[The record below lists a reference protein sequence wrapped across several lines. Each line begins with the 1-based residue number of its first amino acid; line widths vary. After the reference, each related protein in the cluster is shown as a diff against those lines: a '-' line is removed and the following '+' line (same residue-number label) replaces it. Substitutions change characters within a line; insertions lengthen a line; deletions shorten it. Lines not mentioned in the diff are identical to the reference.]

1 MAGKRQRKKNVSNRS
16 KKTVAKE
23 EIKEQLTQVDLNK
36 EQLSEITPEIKIE
49 LTQEQ
54 PTVKIEEAQPSV
66 ENVTPESITE
76 EAKDNVEKVT
86 SEEAAILD
94 SIYEEIHALLEEDN
108 KTKEE
113 VKPEE
118 KIDFVEV
125 KDTVKENEEYKEA
138 VNAFINT
145 IKDKKEPVTEWLRD
159 KTLNFIDSFALE
171 VTLMFIILLV
181 ILVTS
186 IVGLFNLI
194 H

>member
-1 MAGKRQRKKNVSNRS
+1 MVGKRQRKKNVSNRS

-181 ILVTS
+181 ILVIS

>member
-1 MAGKRQRKKNVSNRS
+1 MVGKRQRKKNVSNRS

>member
-1 MAGKRQRKKNVSNRS
+1 MVGKRQRKKNVSNRS

-36 EQLSEITPEIKIE
+36 EQLPEITPEIKIE
-49 LTQEQ
+49 PIQEQ

-66 ENVTPESITE
+66 ENVAPESITE
-76 EAKDNVEKVT
+76 ESKDNVEKVT
-86 SEEAAILD
+86 SEEAAVLD
-94 SIYEEIHALLEEDN
+94 SIYEEIHALLEEGY

-113 VKPEE
+113 AKPEE

-125 KDTVKENEEYKEA
+125 KDTAKENEEYKEA

-145 IKDKKEPVTEWLRD
+145 IKDKKEPVSEWLRD

-186 IVGLFNLI
+186 IIGLFNLI

>member
-1 MAGKRQRKKNVSNRS
+1 MAGKRQRKKNVSSRS
-16 KKTVAKE
+16 KKAVAKE

-36 EQLSEITPEIKIE
+36 GQLPEITPEIKIE
-49 LTQEQ
+49 PTQEQ
-54 PTVKIEEAQPSV
+54 PTVKIEETQPSV

-76 EAKDNVEKVT
+76 ESKDNAEKVT
-86 SEEAAILD
+86 SEEAAVLD

-138 VNAFINT
+138 VNAFINS
-145 IKDKKEPVTEWLRD
+145 IKDKKEPVKEWIRD

-181 ILVTS
+181 ILVTG

>member
-1 MAGKRQRKKNVSNRS
+1 MAGKRQRKKSASSRS
-16 KKTVAKE
+16 KKTVVKE
-23 EIKEQLTQVDLNK
+23 EIKEQLSPVDLNK
-36 EQLSEITPEIKIE
+36 EQLPEITPEIKIE
-49 LTQEQ
+49 SIQEQ

-66 ENVTPESITE
+66 ETVIPESTTE
-76 EAKDNVEKVT
+76 ESKDNVEKVT
-86 SEEAAILD
+86 AEEAAVLD

-125 KDTVKENEEYKEA
+125 KDTAKENEEYKEA
-138 VNAFINT
+138 VTAFINT
-145 IKDKKEPVTEWLRD
+145 IKDKKEPVKEWIRD

-171 VTLMFIILLV
+171 ITLMFIILLV